1 MLASTDVRLS
11 KSLSWRAQKLSKSK
25 VPLISVVDDDRS
37 VVEAIVSLLESVG
50 YTAAGFVSA
59 QDFLN
64 SPQLRRTACLILDV
78 RMPGIG
84 GLELQGRLAA
94 ENIHTPIIFITA
106 NGGLEVSAEALNGGA
121 VACLR
126 KPFSQESLLGALR
139 SALALP
145 GGPTSGTNQ
154 G

>member
-1 MLASTDVRLS
+1 MSTS
-11 KSLSWRAQKLSKSK
+11 NI
-25 VPLISVVDDDRS
+25 PLISVVDDDRS

-50 YTAAGFVSA
+50 YAAAGFTSA

-64 SPQLRRTACLILDV
+64 SAQLRNTACLILDV

-84 GLELQGRLAA
+84 GPELQRRLTA
-94 ENIHTPIIFITA
+94 ENIQTPIIFITA
-106 NGGLEVSAEALNGGA
+106 HGDQEVSAEVLRTGATAL
-121 VACLR
+121 LR

-139 SALALP
+139 SALATT
-145 GGPTSGTNQ
+145 GRATGNTNE

>member
-1 MLASTDVRLS
+1 M
-11 KSLSWRAQKLSKSK
+11 
-25 VPLISVVDDDRS
+25 DDDRC
-37 VVEAIVSLLESVG
+37 VVEGIVSLLESVG
-50 YTAAGFVSA
+50 YAAAGFVSA

-64 SPQLRRTACLILDV
+64 SPRLRHTSCLILDV
-78 RMPGIG
+78 RMPGMG
-84 GLELQGRLAA
+84 GLELQRRLAA

-106 NGGLEVSAEALNGGA
+106 NGGLEVSAEALSGGA

-145 GGPTSGTNQ
+145 GGPLRDAN
-154 G
+154 

>member
-1 MLASTDVRLS
+1 M
-11 KSLSWRAQKLSKSK
+11 
-25 VPLISVVDDDRS
+25 DDDRS

-50 YTAAGFVSA
+50 YAAAGFSSA

-64 SPQLRRTACLILDV
+64 SAQLRNTACLILDV

-84 GLELQGRLAA
+84 GPELQRRLTA
-94 ENIHTPIIFITA
+94 ENINTPIIFITA
-106 NGGLEVSAEALNGGA
+106 HGDHELSAEVLTTGVTAL
-121 VACLR
+121 LR

-139 SALALP
+139 SALAQT
-145 GGPTSGTNQ
+145 GGPIGNENP

>member
-1 MLASTDVRLS
+1 LSTS
-11 KSLSWRAQKLSKSK
+11 N

-37 VVEAIVSLLESVG
+37 IVEAIVSLLESVG
-50 YTAAGFVSA
+50 YAAAGFVSA

-84 GLELQGRLAA
+84 GLELQRRLAA
-94 ENIHTPIIFITA
+94 NNIHTPVIFITA
-106 NGGLEVSAEALNGGA
+106 HGDQELSAEVLTTGAAAL
-121 VACLR
+121 LR

-139 SALALP
+139 SALAQA
-145 GGPTSGTNQ
+145 GGPIGNENP

>member
-1 MLASTDVRLS
+1 MSTS
-11 KSLSWRAQKLSKSK
+11 N

-37 VVEAIVSLLESVG
+37 IVEAIVSLLESVG
-50 YTAAGFVSA
+50 YAAAGFVSA

-84 GLELQGRLAA
+84 GLELQRRLAA
-94 ENIHTPIIFITA
+94 NNIHTPVIFITA
-106 NGGLEVSAEALNGGA
+106 HGDQELSAEVLTTGAAAL
-121 VACLR
+121 LR

-139 SALALP
+139 SALAQA
-145 GGPTSGTNQ
+145 GGPIGNENP

>member
-1 MLASTDVRLS
+1 MSTS
-11 KSLSWRAQKLSKSK
+11 N

-37 VVEAIVSLLESVG
+37 VVEAIVGLLESVG
-50 YTAAGFVSA
+50 YAVAGFVSA

-84 GLELQGRLAA
+84 GPELQRRLTA

-106 NGGLEVSAEALNGGA
+106 HGDQELSAEVLTTGATAL
-121 VACLR
+121 LR

-139 SALALP
+139 SALAQTGGNENP
-145 GGPTSGTNQ
+145 G
-154 G
+154 